1 MLTTVLAG
9 TGSLILYAFSLALT
23 GTGAAPLLFEIP
35 ATALGLAAVS
45 SFRQPRRAG
54 LGAVCLFVVAT
65 YPVTYASFDTFS
77 NGFVAVHG
85 DLWLAGWFGFL
96 ALTWYR
102 YVARLSP
109 VAWVLARIGER

>member
-23 GTGAAPLLFEIP
+23 GTGAAPLLFGIP
-35 ATALGLAAVS
+35 ATAL
-45 SFRQPRRAG
+45 G